1 MGNMKYLFS
10 LLAAFLLCQCGAW
23 AQGNTYVD
31 DYYCGFDTQEEF
43 GEWTVETKVG
53 AAAWTWQ
60 SGGYVEFN
68 TANDMFNDHD
78 AWMFSPKITISNPEN
93 LCIRVLLHTSPSS
106 EKLKITMGTEPASS
120 AQATVVHDFAGF
132 ATSGK
137 LVYYV
142 FNLPEGTQ
150 PGDYYFGFQCYNAM
164 LMDGNYMYVRS
175 FEVTGNVV
183 SDLSG
188 TVTDTDSNPVAGT
201 TVTLEGER
209 YEAVTTTTDDAGKYA
224 FAELSAGT
232 YSVKAEMANYDPA
245 EGTVEIEAGVDA
257 VKDLTMAYMPR
268 ASVKGRVFDSM
279 NRAVEGAEVTLH
291 ADQTYMTETDGNGDF
306 LIEGIL
312 CREAPYE
319 ITILKDLKKTYTE
332 EITVA
337 EDLPESTLDLGEITL
352 ETNVMSPKNIQ
363 ADILQDGA
371 LVTWMMPL
379 REQELRYD
387 NGSYYGRISVQG
399 ENTAVGVRF
408 AQPVILNAM
417 KWVLTSDYAA
427 STVGVRVY
435 ALDENGNITDE
446 ILHEAS
452 GVPTLKYDYDG
463 NLQWSEYLFE
473 EPIEA
478 DNGCLVAIVG
488 ANLSVARDS
497 GADPAYPYSCQY
509 YTNNDYLTW
518 DFDLPNLGGNLL
530 LRGEGYVLGVP
541 QNAARSQ
548 VMAFRGAALRA
559 PENATVEGV
568 SYDLW
573 RMTEEEYE
581 ASLEGDA
588 EAGTLLGED
597 LAEAMYYDRDFKSL
611 PAGDYYYALKANF
624 YDDNVS
630 DYGYSSLVENKMRT
644 RVDFVVSTSAGFGLT
659 EGALVTLRNQSEP
672 EYVYTGS
679 IDADGALSISD
690 IRKGIYALSI
700 EKKGFETVNVELD
713 LSQDDVYEASYSMT
727 LIPEAPVNLRAVQ
740 DGSVVRLTWNTADAI
755 EEDFEGMPDFAV
767 DCAGDLGWSYI
778 DGDGAITGTFP
789 EIAFENEGAMM
800 AYIVFNPSKTTPSS
814 FQYVRPHSGNK
825 VLAAIGAEAEAND
838 DYLFSP
844 ELAYEDD
851 FTFSF
856 YAMSGYSGM
865 LGNAAFMAG
874 YTTGDVATE
883 GITWFTEE
891 AQEVGGLWT
900 KFSYTVP
907 KEAKHVVLRHVTAG
921 GFMFLV
927 DDIFIGYET
936 TLAQELAAFEV
947 SVDEEVAGMTSTNSY
962 ELSGLSAGDHIATV
976 TAVYTNID
984 GTSQY
989 SDEAEIIF
997 TVEAVDAIDAVG
1009 DGIISF
1015 VYDANNG
1022 RIEAS
1027 GAESIDV
1034 FDAQGRHVAG
1044 YENQETLS
1052 TGSWNA
1058 GIYII
1063 RVMTG
1068 NKAVCHKILVR

>member
-1 MGNMKYLFS
+1 MIMGKMKYLFS
-10 LLAAFLLCQCGAW
+10 LLAAFLLCQYGAW
-23 AQGNTYVD
+23 AQENAYVD

-43 GEWTVETKVG
+43 DEWTVETNAGVE
-53 AAAWTWQ
+53 AWKWQ
-60 SGGYVEFN
+60 NGGYAEFCA
-68 TANDMFNDHD
+68 ANDWWVDHD
-78 AWMFSPKITISNPEN
+78 AWMISPKITISNPED
-93 LCIRVLLHTSPSS
+93 LCVRILLHTSPSN
-106 EKLKITMGTEPASS
+106 EKLKITMGTEPTSA
-120 AQATVVHDFAGF
+120 AQATVVNDFGPF
-132 ATSGK
+132 ATAGQK
-137 LVYYV
+137 VYYV

-150 PGDYYFGFQCYNAM
+150 PGDYYFGLQCYNAM
-164 LMDGNYMYVRS
+164 LDGSYMYVHS
-175 FEVTGNVV
+175 FEVAGNVM
-183 SDLSG
+183 SGLSG
-188 TVTDTDSNPVAGT
+188 TVADTEGNPVAGA

-209 YEAVTTTTDDAGKYA
+209 YEAATQTTDDAGKYA

-232 YSVKAEMANYDPA
+232 YTVKAEMTNYDPA
-245 EGTVEIEAGVDA
+245 ESTVEIEAGVDA
-257 VKDLTMAYMPR
+257 VKDLAIAYMPR
-268 ASVKGRVFDSM
+268 ANVRGKVFDSLG
-279 NRAVEGAEVTLH
+279 RAVEGAEVILH
-291 ADQTYMTETDGNGDF
+291 ADQTYRVETDGNGDF
-306 LIEGIL
+306 MIEGIL
-312 CREAPYE
+312 CREAPCE
-319 ITILKDLKKTYTE
+319 ITILKDLKKTYAE
-332 EITVA
+332 EITLA
-337 EDLPESTLDLGEITL
+337 EGLPENTLDLGEITL
-352 ETNVMSPKNIQ
+352 ETNVMSPKNIR

-371 LVTWMMPL
+371 MVTWMMPL

-399 ENTAVGVRF
+399 ENAAVGVRF
-408 AQPVILNAM
+408 AQPVILNGM

-427 STVGVRVY
+427 TTVGVRVY

-478 DNGCLVAIVG
+478 DNGCLVAIMG

-497 GADPAYPYSCQY
+497 GEDPVYPYSYQY

-530 LRGEGYVLGVP
+530 LRGEGYVLGIP
-541 QNAARSQ
+541 QNGDRQ
-548 VMAFRGAALRA
+548 RVMTFRGAALRA

-568 SYDLW
+568 SYNLW
-573 RMTEEEYE
+573 RMTKEEYE
-581 ASLEGDA
+581 ASLEGNA

-611 PAGDYYYALKANF
+611 PAGDYYYALKAYF
-624 YDDNVS
+624 DDDNVS

-644 RVDFVVSTSAGFGLT
+644 QVDFVVSTPAGFGLT
-659 EGALVTLRNQSEP
+659 EGALVTLRNQSES

-679 IDADGALSISD
+679 IDGDGALSIRD

-700 EKKGFETVNVELD
+700 EKKGFEAVNVELD

-727 LIPEAPVNLRAVQ
+727 LVPEAPVNLRAEQ

-755 EEDFEGMPDFAV
+755 EEDFEDMPDFAV

-778 DGDGAITGTFP
+778 DGDGEITGDF
-789 EIAFENEGAMM
+789 ADLSFENEAEPM
-800 AYIVFNPSKTTPSS
+800 AYIVYNPAHTTPAS

-825 VLAAIGAEAEAND
+825 VLASVAVNAATAND

-856 YAMSGYSGM
+856 YAMAGYSGM
-865 LGNAAFMAG
+865 LGSEQFMAG
-874 YTTGDVATE
+874 YTTGDVSVE
-883 GITWFTEE
+883 GVIWFTEE
-891 AQEVGGLWT
+891 AQEAGGLWT
-900 KFSYTVP
+900 KFSYDVP

-936 TLAQELAAFEV
+936 TLAQQLAAFEV
-947 SVDEEVAGMTSTNSY
+947 AVDEEVAGMTSTNSY
-962 ELSGLSAGDHIATV
+962 ELAGLAPGDHIATV

-984 GTSQY
+984 GTMQY

-997 TVEAVDAIDAVG
+997 TVEASDAIDTV
-1009 DGIISF
+1009 DGGMAF
-1015 VYDANNG
+1015 LYDVENA
-1022 RIEAS
+1022 RIEAG
-1027 GAESIDV
+1027 GAERIDV

-1044 YENQETLS
+1044 CEAGELSADGWET
-1052 TGSWNA
+1052 
-1058 GIYII
+1058 GIYIV
-1063 RVMTG
+1063 RVTTG
-1068 NKAVCHKILVR
+1068 GEVVCHKIVVR

>member
-10 LLAAFLLCQCGAW
+10 LLAAFLLCQYGAW

-43 GEWTVETKVG
+43 DEWTVETKEG

-78 AWMFSPKITISNPEN
+78 AWMFSPKITISNPED
-93 LCIRVLLHTSPSS
+93 LCIRILLHTSPSS

-279 NRAVEGAEVTLH
+279 DRAVEGAEVTLH

-399 ENTAVGVRF
+399 ENTAVGLRL
-408 AQPVILNAM
+408 AQPVMLNGV
-417 KWVLTSDYAA
+417 KWVMTSEYEAE
-427 STVGVRVY
+427 TVGIRIY
-435 ALDENGNITDE
+435 ALDENGNLTGD
-446 ILHEAS
+446 ILFEAFD
-452 GVPTLKYDYDG
+452 VPTLKYDYDG
-463 NLQWSEYLFE
+463 NMQWSEYALE
-473 EPIEA
+473 EPVEA
-478 DNGCLVAIVG
+478 NNGCLVAVLG
-488 ANLSVARDS
+488 ANLSIARDS
-497 GADPAYPYSCQY
+497 GADPAYPYSYQY

-559 PENATVEGV
+559 PENATAEGV

-624 YDDNVS
+624 DDDNVS

-740 DGSVVRLTWNTADAI
+740 DDSVVRLTWNTADAI

-976 TAVYTNID
+976 TAVYTHID
-984 GTSQY
+984 GTAQY

-997 TVEAVDAIDAVG
+997 TVEASDAIDAV
-1009 DGIISF
+1009 DGGSAFI
-1015 VYDANNG
+1015 YDAENA
-1022 RIEAS
+1022 RIEAG
-1027 GAESIDV
+1027 GAERLDV

-1044 YENQETLS
+1044 CEAEELS
-1052 TGSWNA
+1052 AGGWNA
-1058 GIYII
+1058 GIYIV
-1063 RVMTG
+1063 RVTTSS
-1068 NKAVCHKILVR
+1068 KVSCHKIVVR

>member
-1 MGNMKYLFS
+1 MGKMKYLFS
-10 LLAAFLLCQCGAW
+10 LLAAFLLCQYGAW
-23 AQGNTYVD
+23 AQEAYVD
-31 DYYCGFDTQEEF
+31 DYYCGFATQEEF
-43 GEWTVETKVG
+43 DEWTVETKKG
-53 AAAWTWQ
+53 TEAWTWQ
-60 SGGYVEFN
+60 DGGYAEFR
-68 TANDMFNDHD
+68 ASDDWWVDHD
-78 AWMFSPKITISNPEN
+78 AWMISPKITISNPEN
-93 LCIRVLLHTSPSS
+93 LCIRILLHTSPSA
-106 EKLKITMGTEPASS
+106 EKLRLTMGTEATSS
-120 AQATVVHDFAGF
+120 AQATVVNDFGAF
-132 ATSGK
+132 ATGGQK
-137 LVYYV
+137 TYYV
-142 FNLPEGTQ
+142 FSLPEGTQ
-150 PGDYYFGFQCYNAM
+150 PGDYYFGLQCYNAM
-164 LMDGNYMYVRS
+164 MDGSYMFVHS
-175 FEVTGNVV
+175 FEVTSNVV
-183 SDLSG
+183 SGLSG
-188 TVTDTDSNPVAGT
+188 TITDTDSNPVAGA

-209 YEAVTTTTDDAGKYA
+209 YEAVTSTTDGAGKYA
-224 FAELSAGT
+224 FAQLSAGT
-232 YSVKAEMANYDPA
+232 YTVKAEMTNYDPV
-245 EGTVEIEAGVDA
+245 EGTVEMEAGVDA
-257 VKDLTMAYMPR
+257 VKDLTMAYVPR
-268 ASVKGRVFDSM
+268 ANVKGQVFDSM
-279 NRAVEGAEVTLH
+279 DRTVEGAEVVLY
-291 ADQTYMTETDGNGDF
+291 ADRTYTATTDYNGDF
-306 LIEGIL
+306 TIEGVL

-319 ITILKDLKKTYTE
+319 ITILKDLKKTYTAE
-332 EITVA
+332 VA
-337 EDLPESTLDLGEITL
+337 LPDGLPESTLDLGDITL
-352 ETNVMSPKNIQ
+352 ETNVMSPKNIR

-387 NGSYYGRISVQG
+387 NGAYYGRISVQG

-408 AQPVILNAM
+408 AQPVILNGV
-417 KWVLTSDYAA
+417 KWVLTSEYVGA
-427 STVGVRVY
+427 TVGVRVY
-435 ALDENGNITDE
+435 ALDGNGNITDE

-452 GVPTLKYDYDG
+452 NVPTFKYDYDG
-463 NLQWSEYLFE
+463 NLQWSEYLFD

-478 DNGCLVAIVG
+478 DNGCLVAILG

-497 GADPAYPYSCQY
+497 GADPAYPYSYQY

-541 QNAARSQ
+541 QNGDRQ
-548 VMAFRGAALRA
+548 RVMAFRGAALRA
-559 PENATVEGV
+559 PENATAEGV
-568 SYDLW
+568 SYNLW

-581 ASLEGDA
+581 ASLAGDA

-611 PAGDYYYALKANF
+611 PAGDYYYALKAYF
-624 YDDNVS
+624 DDDNVS
-630 DYGYSSLVENKMRT
+630 DYGYSAVVENRMRT
-644 RVDFVVSTSAGFGLT
+644 SVDFVVSTAAGFGLT

-679 IDADGALSISD
+679 IDGDGALSIRD
-690 IRKGIYALSI
+690 IRKGIYALTI

-713 LSQDDVYEASYSMT
+713 LSQDDAYEASYSMT

-740 DGSVVRLTWNTADAI
+740 DGGVVRLTWNTADAI

-767 DCAGDLGWSYI
+767 DCAGDWGWSYI
-778 DGDGAITGTFP
+778 DGDGQITGDFADLT
-789 EIAFENEGAMM
+789 FENETKPM
-800 AYIVFNPSKTTPSS
+800 AYIVYNPATTTPSS

-825 VLAAIGAEAEAND
+825 VLASIAVNAAVPND

-874 YTTGDVATE
+874 YTTGDVSTE

-891 AQEVGGLWT
+891 AQQAGGLWT

-907 KEAKHVVLRHVTAG
+907 KEAKHVVLRHLTAG

-947 SVDEEVAGMTSTNSY
+947 AVDEEVAGMTSTNSY

-997 TVEAVDAIDAVG
+997 TVEASDAIDAV
-1009 DGIISF
+1009 DGGTAF
-1015 VYDANNG
+1015 VYDAENA
-1022 RIEAS
+1022 RMEAA
-1027 GAESIDV
+1027 GAERIDV
-1034 FDAQGRHVAG
+1034 FDAQGRYVAG
-1044 YENQETLS
+1044 CEGQDVLS
-1052 TGSWNA
+1052 ADGWQA
-1058 GIYII
+1058 GIYLV
-1063 RVMTG
+1063 RVTEG
-1068 NKAVCHKILVR
+1068 GKVVCHKVAVR

>member
-1 MGNMKYLFS
+1 MFS
-10 LLAAFLLCQCGAW
+10 LLAAFLLCQYGAW

-43 GEWTVETKVG
+43 DEWTVETKVG

-78 AWMFSPKITISNPEN
+78 AWMFSPKITISNPED
-93 LCIRVLLHTSPSS
+93 LCIRILLHTSPSS

-279 NRAVEGAEVTLH
+279 DRAVEGAEVTLH

-352 ETNVMSPKNIQ
+352 ETNVMSPKNIR
-363 ADILQDGA
+363 ANILTDGA

-488 ANLSVARDS
+488 ANLSIARDS
-497 GADPAYPYSCQY
+497 GADPAYPYSYQY

-559 PENATVEGV
+559 PENATAEGV

-611 PAGDYYYALKANF
+611 PAGNYYYALKANF
-624 YDDNVS
+624 DDDNVS

-679 IDADGALSISD
+679 IDANGALSISD

-740 DGSVVRLTWNTADAI
+740 DGGVVRLTWNTADAI

-976 TAVYTNID
+976 TAVYTHID
-984 GTSQY
+984 GTAQY

-997 TVEAVDAIDAVG
+997 TVEASDAIDAV
-1009 DGIISF
+1009 DGGSAFI
-1015 VYDANNG
+1015 YDAENA
-1022 RIEAS
+1022 RIEAG
-1027 GAESIDV
+1027 GAERLDV

-1044 YENQETLS
+1044 CEAEELS
-1052 TGSWNA
+1052 AGGWNA
-1058 GIYII
+1058 GIYIV
-1063 RVMTG
+1063 RVTTG
-1068 NKAVCHKILVR
+1068 SKVSCHKIVVR